1 MLNPSTSNLEMI
13 SLDLFCSQS
22 LEGLFGFVSAGFPRL
37 RKLKLRIDFLILGK
51 LASYIHL
58 NRALSKPGIISELV
72 LQVEYLTILENSQL
86 EDYQALGIKGSSI
99 PKVLKILKKKYGIKI
114 ANTWEGPGMMV
125 FELSGQGWKFTVRVD
140 LSKQCHR
147 INII

>member
-37 RKLKLRIDFLILGK
+37 RTLKFSTSYLNLGE

-58 NRALSKPGIISELV
+58 NRALSKPGTISEIV
-72 LQVEYLTILENSQL
+72 LQVEDVTILEKSQL
-86 EDYQALGIKGSSI
+86 EEYQVLCNEGNSI
-99 PKVLKILKKKYGIKI
+99 PTGLKIVE
-114 ANTWEGPGMMV
+114 N
-125 FELSGQGWKFTVRVD
+125 
-140 LSKQCHR
+140 
-147 INII
+147 